1 MLIKHKLILNTA
13 ILVVS
18 MFAMLILASIASSSF
33 HDDLQVTKQIGGI
46 ESSFLQLRRNE
57 KDFFLRKD
65 LKYTERFDTRIT
77 SLEQRIKTLK
87 GSFKN
92 KDITINEIDTLQKIL
107 NEYDDYFNQIVTSQ
121 KRIGLHPKDGLYG
134 KLRNQVH
141 QVESIL
147 GTNNNKLLAQML
159 QLRRNEK
166 DFMLRLDQKYV
177 KRFKN
182 NLSKMSLE
190 VKSSDLAVYDKN
202 QIVERLDAYQS
213 AFINLVNEQAIL
225 GLNQNSGLQKEMR
238 SLVHQVDGVLN
249 DLIKISDQAITD
261 NAQQNKVLGY
271 LLFILVLII
280 SITFAWL
287 NSNSILTA
295 ITKFKGSIEKAAAN
309 NDLTITV
316 NTNTKDE
323 LSEMAQAFNT
333 MIGNFRNLVK
343 EVDQSVGSVNS
354 TTAHLADT
362 IDITNQGI
370 ASQTQETD
378 MVASAATQMACTVEE
393 IAHNTHEAANKA
405 KVTFKNSENGK
416 SAVDQTIHQIEVLSE
431 KLNSSESSVQELAKD
446 SETIASV
453 LDVIRSIADQTNLLA
468 LNAAIEA
475 ARAGEQGRGFAVVA
489 DEVRTLASR
498 TQDSTQEIEKIIN
511 TLQEKTKTIV
521 MLMAECLAQGQ
532 ESAKQ
537 ASSAGQLLAEIN
549 QDVSSINDMNTAIAV
564 AIEEQ
569 SQVASEV
576 NKHVVS
582 IRDVAEQSEESV
594 AQTQIMSKELSNQSN
609 ILRKELDRFII

>member
-1 MLIKHKLILNTA
+1 MLIKHKLILNTT

-33 HDDLQVTKQIGGI
+33 HDDLQVTKQIGDI

-65 LKYTERFDTRIT
+65 LKYKEKFGSKIT

-87 GSFKN
+87 ESFNN
-92 KDITINEIDTLQKIL
+92 KDITINEIDALQKIL

-134 KLRNQVH
+134 KLREQVH

-147 GTNNNKLLAQML
+147 GSKNYQLLAQML

-177 KRFKN
+177 NRFKN
-182 NLSKMSLE
+182 NLAQMSLE
-190 VKSSDLAVYDKN
+190 VKSSNLTTYDKN
-202 QIVERLDAYQS
+202 QIVERLENYQV

-249 DLIKISDQAITD
+249 DLIKISDQAITY
-261 NAQQNKVLGY
+261 NAQHNKFLGY

-287 NSNSILTA
+287 NSKSILTA
-295 ITKFKGSIEKAAAN
+295 ITKFKAFIEKAAEN

-333 MIGNFRNLVK
+333 MISNFRNLVK

-362 IDITNQGI
+362 IEITNQGI

-431 KLNSSESSVQELAKD
+431 KLNSSETSVQELAKD

-521 MLMAECLAQGQ
+521 ILMAECLVQGQ

-537 ASSAGQLLAEIN
+537 ASSAGHLLAEIN

-594 AQTQIMSKELSNQSN
+594 AQTQVMSKDLSNQSN

>member
-147 GTNNNKLLAQML
+147 GAHNNKLLAQML

>member
-18 MFAMLILASIASSSF
+18 IFAMLLLASIASSSF
-33 HDDLQVTKQIGGI
+33 LSDIKITKNIGSI
-46 ESSFLQLRRNE
+46 ESSFLQLRRHE

-65 LKYTERFDTRIT
+65 LKYTEKFDAQIT
-77 SLEQRIKTLK
+77 SLDLEIKTLK
-87 GSFKN
+87 KSFNN

-107 NEYDDYFNQIVTSQ
+107 NEYNDYFNQIVASQ
-121 KRIGLHPKDGLYG
+121 KRIGLNPKDGLYG
-134 KLRNQVH
+134 LLRNQVH

-147 GTNNNKLLAQML
+147 GANNNKLLAQML

-166 DFMLRLDQKYV
+166 DFMLRLDKKYV
-177 KRFKN
+177 ARFKN
-182 NLSKMSLE
+182 NLANMSQE
-190 VKSSDLAVYDKN
+190 VKNSELTSNEKN
-202 QIVERLDAYQS
+202 EIIDRLEDYQT
-213 AFINLVNEQAIL
+213 AFINLVNEQATL
-225 GLNQNSGLQKEMR
+225 GFNQNAGLQSEMR
-238 SLVHQVDGVLN
+238 SLVHQVDGVLK
-249 DLIKISDQAITD
+249 DLLQLSDQAITD
-261 NAQQNKVLGY
+261 NTQHNKLLGY

-280 SITFAWL
+280 SITFALL
-287 NSNSILTA
+287 NSKSILSA
-295 ITKFKGSIEKAAAN
+295 ITQFKDSIEKSAAN
-309 NDLTITV
+309 NDLTIKV

-323 LSEMAQAFNT
+323 LSEMAEAYNA
-333 MIGNFRNLVK
+333 MISNFRNLVK
-343 EVDQSVGSVNS
+343 EVDQSVGSVNN
-354 TTAHLADT
+354 TTEHLAET
-362 IDITNQGI
+362 IEITNQGI

-416 SAVDQTIHQIEVLSE
+416 SAVDQTIKQIEVLSE

-446 SETIASV
+446 SETIATV

-498 TQDSTQEIEKIIN
+498 TQDSTQEIEKIIS

-521 MLMAECLAQGQ
+521 VLMGECLIQGQ

-537 ASSAGQLLAEIN
+537 ASSAGLLLEEIN

-594 AQTQIMSKELSNQSN
+594 AQTQIMSKDLSNQSN

>member
-13 ILVVS
+13 ILAVS

-33 HDDLQVTKQIGGI
+33 HDDILVTKKIGKI

-65 LKYTERFDTRIT
+65 LKYFEKFNKTIK
-77 SLEQRIKTLK
+77 SLNVNINVLK
-87 GSFKN
+87 ASFSDKN
-92 KDITINEIDTLQKIL
+92 ITINELAALQEIL
-107 NEYDDYFNQIVTSQ
+107 NEYDKYFDQIVSSQ

-134 KLRNQVH
+134 KLRTQVH
-141 QVESIL
+141 EVESIL
-147 GTNNNKLLAQML
+147 GSQNNKLLAQML

-166 DFMLRLDQKYV
+166 DFMLRLDLKYV
-177 KRFKN
+177 NRFKN
-182 NLSKMSLE
+182 NLNQMIQE
-190 VKSSDLAVYDKN
+190 VKNSSLTPYDIN
-202 QIVERLDAYQS
+202 QIAERLNAYQI
-213 AFINLVNEQAIL
+213 AFNNLVDEQTVL
-225 GLNQNSGLQKEMR
+225 GFDKNSGLQSDMR
-238 SLVHQVDGVLN
+238 DLVHQVDGVLE
-249 DLIKISDQAITD
+249 DLLKLSDQAIAD
-261 NAQQNKVLGY
+261 NAQQNMILGY

-280 SITFAWL
+280 SISIAWL
-287 NSNSILTA
+287 NSKSILAA
-295 ITKFKGSIEKAAAN
+295 INQFKESIEKAATN
-309 NDLTITV
+309 NDLTISV

-323 LSEMAQAFNT
+323 LSDMAQAFNV

-343 EVDQSVGSVNS
+343 EVDQSVGSVNN

-378 MVASAATQMACTVEE
+378 MVASAATEMACTVEE

-405 KVTFKNSENGK
+405 KVTFKNSESGK
-416 SAVDQTIHQIEVLSE
+416 RAVNQTINQIEILSK
-431 KLNSSESSVQELAKD
+431 KLNSSESSVQDLAKD
-446 SETIASV
+446 SENIATV

-498 TQDSTQEIEKIIN
+498 TQDSTQEIEKIISD
-511 TLQEKTKTIV
+511 LQDKTKTIV
-521 MLMAECLAQGQ
+521 ELMAECLIEGQ
-532 ESAKQ
+532 ESVKQ
-537 ASSAGQLLAEIN
+537 AGEAGKLLAEIN

-582 IRDVAEQSEESV
+582 IRDVAEQSAESV
-594 AQTQIMSKELSNQSN
+594 AQTQLMSKDLSQQSS

>member
-1 MLIKHKLILNTA
+1 MLIKHKLILNTS

-18 MFAMLILASIASSSF
+18 MFAMLLLASIAASSF
-33 HDDLQVTKQIGGI
+33 HNDIQVTKNIGNI
-46 ESSFLQLRRNE
+46 ESSFLQLRRHE
-57 KDFFLRKD
+57 KDFFLRKE
-65 LKYTERFDTRIT
+65 LKYTQRFNTQIT
-77 SLEQRIKTLK
+77 KLDLEIKTLK
-87 GSFKN
+87 KSFNN
-92 KDITINEIDTLQKIL
+92 KDITINEIDTLNKIL
-107 NEYDDYFNQIVTSQ
+107 NEYNDYFNQIVTSQ

-147 GTNNNKLLAQML
+147 GANNNKLLAQML

-177 KRFKN
+177 NRFKN
-182 NLSKMSLE
+182 NLAEMSLE
-190 VKSSDLAVYDKN
+190 VKNSNLTTY
-202 QIVERLDAYQS
+202 QINEIVDRLDNYQA
-213 AFINLVNEQAIL
+213 AFINLVNEQAFL
-225 GLNQNSGLQKEMR
+225 GFNQSSGLQSEMR
-238 SLVHQVDGVLN
+238 SLVHRVDGILN

-261 NAQQNKVLGY
+261 NAQQNKMLGY
-271 LLFILVLII
+271 ILFILVLII
-280 SITFAWL
+280 SILFAWL
-287 NSNSILTA
+287 NSKSILSA
-295 ITKFKGSIEKAAAN
+295 ITQFKGSIEKAAAN

-323 LSEMAQAFNT
+323 LSEMASAFNG
-333 MIGNFRNLVK
+333 MISNFRNLVK
-343 EVDQSVGSVNS
+343 EVDQSVASVNN

-362 IDITNQGI
+362 IEITNQGI

-405 KVTFKNSENGK
+405 KVTFKNSEHGK
-416 SAVDQTIHQIEVLSE
+416 SAVDQTIKQIEVLSD

-446 SETIASV
+446 SETIATV

-521 MLMAECLAQGQ
+521 LLMSECLVQGQ
-532 ESAKQ
+532 ESAVQ
-537 ASSAGQLLAEIN
+537 ASSAGKLLEDIN

-594 AQTQIMSKELSNQSN
+594 TQTQIMSKELSNQSN

>member
-33 HDDLQVTKQIGGI
+33 HDDLQVTKQIGDI

-65 LKYTERFDTRIT
+65 LKYYEQFT
-77 SLEQRIKTLK
+77 QRIKVLDREIKALK
-87 GSFKN
+87 TSFN
-92 KDITINEIDTLQKIL
+92 SKDITINELATLQEIL
-107 NEYDDYFNQIVTSQ
+107 AEYDSYFKQIVDSQ
-121 KRIGLHPKDGLYG
+121 KRIGLHAKDGLYG
-134 KLRNQVH
+134 KLRKQVH
-141 QVESIL
+141 EVESIL
-147 GTNNNKLLAQML
+147 GAQNNQLLVQML

-166 DFMLRLDQKYV
+166 DFMLRLDLKYV
-177 KRFKN
+177 NRFKN
-182 NLSKMSLE
+182 NLSKMILE
-190 VKSSDLAVYDKN
+190 VKKSNLTQYDIN
-202 QIVERLDAYQS
+202 QTAERLNGYQT
-213 AFINLVNEQAIL
+213 AFINLVDEQTIL
-225 GLNQNSGLQKEMR
+225 GFGKNSGLQGDMR
-238 SLVHQVDGVLN
+238 NLVHQVDGVLS
-249 DLIKISDQAITD
+249 DLLKLSDQAITD
-261 NAQQNKVLGY
+261 NAQQNKLFGY

-280 SITFAWL
+280 SISIAWL
-287 NSNSILTA
+287 NSKSILAA
-295 ITKFKGSIEKAAAN
+295 ITQFKNSIEKAATN

-316 NTNTKDE
+316 NTHTKDE
-323 LSEMAQAFNT
+323 LSEMAQAFNI

-343 EVDQSVGSVNS
+343 EVDQSVASVNS

-405 KVTFKNSENGK
+405 KITHKNSENGK
-416 SAVDQTIHQIEVLSE
+416 SAVDQTILQIKILSE

-521 MLMAECLAQGQ
+521 MLMAECLVQGQ

>member
-18 MFAMLILASIASSSF
+18 MFVMLILASIASSSF

-65 LKYTERFDTRIT
+65 LKYTEKFASRIT

-87 GSFKN
+87 QSFNN
-92 KDITINEIDTLQKIL
+92 KDITINEIDELQKIL
-107 NEYDDYFNQIVTSQ
+107 NQYDDYFNQIVKSQ

-134 KLRNQVH
+134 KLRSQVH

-147 GTNNNKLLAQML
+147 GANNNNLLAQML

-166 DFMLRLDQKYV
+166 DFMLRLDKKYV
-177 KRFKN
+177 SRFKN
-182 NLSKMSLE
+182 NLAKMNQE
-190 VKSSDLAVYDKN
+190 VKSSNLTTYDQN
-202 QIVERLDAYQS
+202 QIVERLDNYQV
-213 AFINLVNEQAIL
+213 AFINLVNEQAVL
-225 GLNQNSGLQKEMR
+225 GFDQNSGLQSEMR

-249 DLIKISDQAITD
+249 DLLQLSDQAITD

-287 NSNSILTA
+287 NSKSILTA
-295 ITKFKGSIEKAAAN
+295 ITKFKASIEKAATN

-333 MIGNFRNLVK
+333 MIANFRNLVK

-362 IDITNQGI
+362 IEITNQGI

-405 KVTFKNSENGK
+405 KITFKNSENGK
-416 SAVDQTIHQIEVLSE
+416 RAVDQTIHQIEVLSE

-511 TLQEKTKTIV
+511 TLQEKTKIIV
-521 MLMAECLAQGQ
+521 TLMAECLVQGQ

-594 AQTQIMSKELSNQSN
+594 AQTQVMSKDLSSQSN